1 MNRLDTLIQ
10 RSIAIAL
17 AATVTLAVLGSIDR
31 LAARDL
37 ATDALLS
44 QQATGAATTPA

>member
-10 RSIAIAL
+10 RSIAFAL

-31 LAARDL
+31 LASRDL
-37 ATDALLS
+37 AADALLS
-44 QQATGAATTPA
+44 QQGTSAALRA

>member
-1 MNRLDTLIQ
+1 MSRIDTLIQ

-17 AATVTLAVLGSIDR
+17 AATVTLAVLGSIDL

-44 QQATGAATTPA
+44 QQSTSAAVRA

>member
-1 MNRLDTLIQ
+1 MSRIDTLIQ

-31 LAARDL
+31 LASRDL

-44 QQATGAATTPA
+44 QQTQSTTQA

>member
-10 RSIAIAL
+10 RSIAFAL

-31 LAARDL
+31 LASRDL
-37 ATDALLS
+37 AADALLS
-44 QQATGAATTPA
+44 QQTASAPTRA